1 MPFNRILSAT
11 AQRHLYAT
19 HTRMER
25 AINRISSGQR
35 INHARDDP
43 AGISVSGRFRAQIS
57 SMIEAQRNANY
68 NINLLNT
75 AEGALSTIDEIISRM
90 RSLAVQASNGTLDTA
105 DREALNIE
113 FQQFKSEIERIA
125 QTTNYNGIK
134 LLDGSN
140 SITEA
145 ISATLPA
152 AHIETHQGV
161 DLDTKFKKD
170 KVLEFTYAGN
180 TYSITTQ
187 KDDTVQDI
195 ADKINDLG
203 IGVTATVQ
211 TTGNTGYLTLT
222 GQPGEGNDIE
232 IISSNIE
239 SGGVIYFTPDEWDT
253 TQAAADEST
262 GNLGIIFHI
271 GTGTV
276 SNNDY
281 YHVGLLNMT
290 VSALSLTSAA
300 LTSAQLAGAAINTID
315 TANTSKDDEYTRL
328 GALVERL
335 KNSITN
341 LKIGSENT
349 VKSEANIRDADIA
362 LEMTELVRA
371 KILMESGA
379 AMLSQAN
386 LIPALINRLIG

>member
-152 AHIETHQGV
+152 AHRETHQGV

-203 IGVTATVQ
+203 IDVTATVQ

-232 IISSNIE
+232 ILSSNIE